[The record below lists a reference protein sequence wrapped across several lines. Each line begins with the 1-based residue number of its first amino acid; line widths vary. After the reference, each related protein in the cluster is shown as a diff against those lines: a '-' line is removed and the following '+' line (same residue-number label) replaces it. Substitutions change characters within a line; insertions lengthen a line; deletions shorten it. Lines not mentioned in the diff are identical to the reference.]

1 MLDGR
6 GAQILKVGDL
16 LKENLLIPD
25 YQRPYKWT
33 RRNVS
38 DLLSDISVVVSSE
51 KIRQYRVGT
60 VILRKNG
67 DSFDVVDGQQR
78 ILTLILISVCPLNHR
93 LSKIRQSA

>member
-38 DLLSDISVVVSSE
+38 DLLSDISVVVSS
-51 KIRQYRVGT
+51 
-60 VILRKNG
+60 
-67 DSFDVVDGQQR
+67 
-78 ILTLILISVCPLNHR
+78 
-93 LSKIRQSA
+93 

>member
-60 VILRKNG
+60 VILGTKG
-67 DSFDVVDGQQR
+67 SELTDTVLVIQQLMPAHTPDAASSDVRDRFGR
-78 ILTLILISVCPLNHR
+78 
-93 LSKIRQSA
+93 